1 MAGKGRKPSRVKRA
15 KISWLA
21 PTREKAERLEKGE
34 TDKMETPKEVFHR
47 SLVQNISISN
57 DLWYLDDPPGFAG
70 GGRHRI
76 VNDEINFNFFRNDSS
91 DLNFQ
96 VEWLND
102 PVQSSVT
109 PPLKKIPSLEK
120 PTMATTAE
128 NFTIMSDFFMFDD
141 INEYIRRF
149 NLSSNLTYYG
159 GTSFNFSNNVN
170 STSGDED
177 KAEVNNWWALILVV
191 VPCLTL
197 FGNVLVILAVVREKA
212 LQTVTNYFIV
222 SLALA
227 DLLVAVLVMPFAVYV
242 LVSSSHIFNLFSF
255 CVYNHNTFIVVTN

>member
-1 MAGKGRKPSRVKRA
+1 
-15 KISWLA
+15 
-21 PTREKAERLEKGE
+21 
-34 TDKMETPKEVFHR
+34 METPKDVLHR

-76 VNDEINFNFFRNDSS
+76 INDEINFNFLRNDSN
-91 DLNFQ
+91 DLNYQ

-102 PVQSSVT
+102 PVEASVT
-109 PPLKKIPSLEK
+109 PPLKKITSLEK
-120 PTMATTAE
+120 QTMATTAE
-128 NFTIMSDFFMFDD
+128 NLTIMSDLFMFDD
-141 INEYIRRF
+141 INEYIRKF
-149 NLSSNLTYYG
+149 NLSSNLTNYG
-159 GTSFNFSNNVN
+159 CTSFNLSNCAN
-170 STSGDED
+170 STSSDGDKE
-177 KAEVNNWWALILVV
+177 EVNNWWALILVV

-197 FGNVLVILAVVREKA
+197 FGNVLVILAVMREKA

-242 LVSSSHIFNLFSF
+242 LVSQIFFNFSHCML
-255 CVYNHNTFIVVTN
+255 CVYEY